1 MKRVFLE
8 LLFSWNDLTRTSKN
22 ILLKTKPATT
32 TEKNQLSSWK
42 KESKS
47 SRTTPEGH
55 VRMLGC
61 VLCLPVHAR
70 FRWGHL
76 DLPLLFLQWLST
88 WLIVEVKPLDRKAIS
103 EFWFLM
109 KKCIIFWVKGEGEVT
124 VLQNNCWNCVLK
136 TELGKLIPLKQFP
149 QGYYKDLAL

>member
-1 MKRVFLE
+1 MISPEQAKISFLNQTGNNNRKESTFFLE
-8 LLFSWNDLTRTSKN
+8 ERVKIQQDH
-22 ILLKTKPATT
+22 
-32 TEKNQLSSWK
+32 
-42 KESKS
+42 
-47 SRTTPEGH
+47 SRWT

-124 VLQNNCWNCVLK
+124 VLQNNCWDCVLK